1 MINVMKGA
9 RAGTTA
15 RSGRRSMQGLA
26 GLAVLLFAGSPAGGP
41 PTAARSRARS
51 RGWATTP
58 RGTRS

>member
-51 RGWATTP
+51 DA
-58 RGTRS
+58 